1 MSSSTQTVGYMRM
14 ETPAGLS
21 HRCAL
26 VSGTSLACE
35 GLSECAPETT
45 SKAPVTI
52 VPPPGVSSR
61 GPARCGVPLPPGN
74 LSTQRF
80 SGSRDV
86 LPGSQRSPC
95 VSESVVNGSHLAGLM
110 VLMMLVPTE
119 VKRLRFE
126 NMLELQKAGM
136 RLQERAGL

>member
-1 MSSSTQTVGYMRM
+1 M
-14 ETPAGLS
+14 EPWLS
-21 HRCAL
+21 HL
-26 VSGTSLACE
+26 GFILLF
-35 GLSECAPETT
+35 GKLFFF
-45 SKAPVTI
+45 
-52 VPPPGVSSR
+52 
-61 GPARCGVPLPPGN
+61 N
-74 LSTQRF
+74 LYAVSTQRF

-86 LPGSQRSPC
+86 LPGSQHSPC
-95 VSESVVNGSHLAGLM
+95 VSASVVNGSHLAGLM

>member
-74 LSTQRF
+74 RAFRGVWSYWNTLLSIEQAAT
-80 SGSRDV
+80 
-86 LPGSQRSPC
+86 L
-95 VSESVVNGSHLAGLM
+95 
-110 VLMMLVPTE
+110 
-119 VKRLRFE
+119 
-126 NMLELQKAGM
+126 
-136 RLQERAGL
+136 